1 MTMTFRQMV
10 DMDVYFLPAFFLGV
24 PLLALGAVQIIRH
37 LKHWM
42 LPILI
47 VPIILI
53 IADRW
58 NRIDISDKPAAT
70 QFLEYLTTKI
80 PEGTTVFPVSDEV
93 AFPLLYNIL
102 ALDNHDAYHLPR
114 DSRTIVRDALHSPE
128 DNASVTLIE
137 IDDVFLDAFVAKG
150 DHRLAGP
157 FIISPRD
164 SILAGDLESAFIS
177 TFAFENFKSEDLNR
191 LDRMS
196 LARIWARRG
205 VYWFYVYRKRAAL
218 NLNTGNA
225 FDASIKCFQQ
235 ATRYDDFSLEGAQHA
250 ANLAFAHIR
259 GKQYERAYRAIA
271 AGLKLNRQAPEV
283 HRAAYTIAMTTT
295 QYPTA
300 LSALQTLVRL
310 SPRDAELRI
319 NMAALHAMLNQR
331 EEATRAYIKG
341 LSLGATPREEL
352 EAYLDIPDKPQ
363 GQSIE

>member
-1 MTMTFRQMV
+1 
-10 DMDVYFLPAFFLGV
+10 
-24 PLLALGAVQIIRH
+24 
-37 LKHWM
+37 M

-58 NRIDISDKPAAT
+58 GRIDISDKPAAT

-93 AFPLLYNIL
+93 AFPLLYNTL
-102 ALDNHDAYHLPR
+102 ALDNHDAYNLPR
-114 DSRTIVRDALHSPE
+114 DSRTIVQDALHSPG
-128 DNASVTLIE
+128 DNASVILIE

-157 FIISPRD
+157 FIVSPRD
-164 SILAGDLESAFIS
+164 SILAGDLESAFTS
-177 TFAFENFKSEDLNR
+177 TFAFEDFKSEDLNR

-218 NLNTGNA
+218 NLDTGNA
-225 FDASIKCFQQ
+225 FGASIKCFQQ
-235 ATRYDDFSLEGAQHA
+235 ATRFDDFSLEGAQHA
-250 ANLAFAHIR
+250 AGLALAYIR
-259 GKQYERAYRAIA
+259 GQRIEDARMAMVKS
-271 AGLKLNRQAPEV
+271 LSLNKQAPEA
-283 HRAAYTIAMTTT
+283 HRVAYTLATLEQNYTE
-295 QYPTA
+295 A
-300 LSALQTLVRL
+300 LASLQIL
-310 SPRDAELRI
+310 SKLTPDDGGIHI
-319 NMAALHAMLNQR
+319 NMAALHVMLNQR
-331 EEATRAYIKG
+331 EEATRAYVKG

-352 EAYLDIPDKPQ
+352 EAYLDITDKSQ